1 MDVSKYESVSEWRGD
16 LNAQGWNISIA
27 AGWALQKTMEVL
39 GLSFQGALDFLVR
52 NKKLLFANQTS
63 FTDLTFQ
70 TILEE
75 VTSIRKSFESSGAVP
90 EDGEKDRRE
99 KAVIAGTIK
108 IVLALAYFI
117 VVSGITYACSRKR
130 GV

>member
-1 MDVSKYESVSEWRGD
+1 MDVSKYESVNEWRDD

-75 VTSIRKSFESSGAVP
+75 VTSIRRSFESPGAAP
-90 EDGEKDRRE
+90 EDAEKIRRE

-108 IVLALAYFI
+108 IVLALAHFM